1 VDELAA
7 REFDPEK
14 DIVAVAQGWRLNGAI
29 KTTERKVAGGE
40 LLHGGRPLLAWSVSN
55 ARIEDK
61 GNAISV
67 TKQASGKAKI
77 DPLMA
82 VFDAVTLMALNPA
95 SAGRSFW
102 ETEAA

>member
-1 VDELAA
+1 MD
-7 REFDPEK
+7 R
-14 DIVAVAQGWRLNGAI
+14 IVAVSQGWRLNGAV
-29 KTTERKVAGGE
+29 KTTERKVAGRD
-40 LLHGGRPLLAWSVSN
+40 LVHGGSPLMAWSVSN
-55 ARIEDK
+55 ARVEDK

-82 VFDAVTLMALNPA
+82 VFDAVSLMALNPV

-102 ETEAA
+102 ETA